1 MDNGTTPI
9 DATTI
14 IDKLLAGQAK
24 VQRENAE
31 MRAQIA
37 LLTRLVDSHQVE
49 IEDLKLRLVT
59 GGIVQ

>member
-1 MDNGTTPI
+1 MYKETTPI
-9 DATTI
+9 DATAI

-24 VQRENAE
+24 LQREHAE

-37 LLTRLVDSHQVE
+37 LLTKLVDSHQVH
-49 IEDLKLRLVT
+49 IEDLKLRLQT